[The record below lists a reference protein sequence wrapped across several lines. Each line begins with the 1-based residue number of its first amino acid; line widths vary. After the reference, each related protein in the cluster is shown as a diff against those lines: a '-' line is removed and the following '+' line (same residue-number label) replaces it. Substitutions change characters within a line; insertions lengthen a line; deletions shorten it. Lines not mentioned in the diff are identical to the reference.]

1 MRTNVMQTMVVC
13 AFRTMMVAASI
24 TGALSNVAVAQENG
38 EPAAKETQE
47 HKMDK
52 RSRAKKSTYFVSS
65 VI

>member
-1 MRTNVMQTMVVC
+1 MRTSVMQTMVVC

-24 TGALSNVAVAQENG
+24 TGALSNIAVAQEHG

-52 RSRAKKSTYFVSS
+52 ISRAKKSTYCVSS